1 MDIIELIRSA
11 ESAPKVFSALSVY
24 IESLRHV
31 AAIPESILRLP
42 LRDANDVAQRM
53 TSLLAVVHL
62 ASQNLRVQETRIA
75 KRALQVFAA
84 ATWRLRASKREPLH
98 TGGRE
103 EPR

>member
-1 MDIIELIRSA
+1 MEIIELIRNA
-11 ESAPKVFSALSVY
+11 ESAPRVLAALSVY
-24 IESLRHV
+24 VESLRHV

-75 KRALQVFAA
+75 KRALRVFAA
-84 ATWRLRASKREPLH
+84 ATWRLRSDERKALH
-98 TGGRE
+98 
-103 EPR
+103 